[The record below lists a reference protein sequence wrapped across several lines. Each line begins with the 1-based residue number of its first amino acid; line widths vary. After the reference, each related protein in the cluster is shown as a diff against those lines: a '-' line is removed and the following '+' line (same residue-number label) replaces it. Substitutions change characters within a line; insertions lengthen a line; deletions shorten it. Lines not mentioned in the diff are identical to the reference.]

1 MAQILMEHKPIL
13 NHEPA
18 PADAGSSM
26 VSAHLNYVSLDSL
39 RQSESF
45 LDRKTMHMPEKH
57 LPAKR

>member
-1 MAQILMEHKPIL
+1 MSQILMGHKLIL

-26 VSAHLNYVSLDSL
+26 VSAHLNYVSLDSV
-39 RQSESF
+39 RQSF
-45 LDRKTMHMPEKH
+45 LDRKTMHMPEDD